1 MASVLSTDNV
11 SRLKAQRIDTP
22 SQAPRTFCLSTDD
35 PWRPVSVHSQDFPV
49 PKRHDSLQR
58 GSWVIPDCWHHCDE
72 NSLPVEQRDNEP
84 PRIKAVHA
92 REVEWVKAW
101 IQ

>member
-1 MASVLSTDNV
+1 M
-11 SRLKAQRIDTP
+11 
-22 SQAPRTFCLSTDD
+22 
-35 PWRPVSVHSQDFPV
+35 